1 MDKLKLLTI
10 QEVMAELQVSRHYIE
25 WIRDYKLLK
34 MWKIGKWWRTT
45 HEDISDFINLTRGY
59 DLSGKGDIINFAIT
73 HKLI

>member
-1 MDKLKLLTI
+1 MINLH
-10 QEVMAELQVSRHYIE
+10 VSRYYVE

-45 HEDISDFINLTRGY
+45 EEDISDFIELTRGY
-59 DLSGKGDIINFAIT
+59 DLSGKGDIINFAIN

>member
-1 MDKLKLLTI
+1 MELLSI
-10 QEVMAELQVSRHYIE
+10 ADVMINLHVSRYYVE

-45 HEDISDFINLTRGY
+45 EEDISDFIELTRGY
-59 DLSGKGDIINFAIT
+59 DLSGKGDIINFAIN

>member
-1 MDKLKLLTI
+1 MDDFLTI
-10 QEVMAELQVSRHYIE
+10 QDVMTNLHVSRHYVE

-45 HEDISDFINLTRGY
+45 YEDISDFIELTRGY
-59 DLSGKGDIINFAIT
+59 DLSGKAEIINFAIT

>member
-1 MDKLKLLTI
+1 MEEFLTI
-10 QEVMAELQVSRHYIE
+10 QDVMSLLHVSRHYVE

-45 HEDISDFINLTRGY
+45 KEDISDFIELTRGY